1 MRTLVAA
8 LVGLLTC
15 VATVADDNC
24 PSFLDR
30 GALATTA
37 IEEIAGRPL
46 DAETRYRIGKIT
58 VIRQNV
64 FNPDDPA
71 ENNAAFRF
79 ANRWHANTRE
89 GVIRD
94 LLLFR
99 EGDAASGN
107 VIAESERLLRA
118 KSYLYDA
125 RIVADR
131 VCAVADDAGGDAL
144 SEVELVVV
152 TRDVWSLSPELSVTR
167 TGGEHRV
174 QVGVSEINL
183 AGSGAHLDFTVFD
196 NPDRE
201 GVSLS
206 YEDANL
212 GTGRVGFKLR
222 YDDTDDGDR
231 VEARIGQPF
240 YAFDARRAWHVSYHR
255 AKTLQGLYDVGER
268 VDEFGRDYRL
278 AQIWTGWS
286 QGRQDGWV
294 NRLSTGFTLD
304 DWLLMPVEDSDL
316 VLTSRK
322 FLYPWVAF
330 QRIQDEYAQARN
342 VDRVQ
347 TTEDVYLGRQYDA
360 LFGYSPR
367 GDGHVV
373 ASAEFR
379 DGGLR
384 GDSGI
389 LRYGLRASGYW
400 NTTDRQA
407 ENAVAR
413 AWVRYRHRQTD
424 RLAIILDAETTL
436 TDGLTT
442 DQQVLIGGGSGL
454 RGYPNR
460 YQTGTR
466 QFRISAEER
475 YYTDL
480 YPLRVLRVAVAG
492 FVDVGRAWSSA
503 HDNDTLVN
511 AGVGLRLES
520 TRTNRNLVYHIDV
533 AFPLVDGP
541 GVGGVEVTLTSKRSL

>member
-1 MRTLVAA
+1 MRSLVRWLTCTAAVAA
-8 LVGLLTC
+8 
-15 VATVADDNC
+15 AADDNC
-24 PSFLDR
+24 PSLLDHTS
-30 GALATTA
+30 LATTP
-37 IEEIAGRPL
+37 IEEIVGRPL
-46 DAETRYRIGKIT
+46 GAETLYRIRNIT
-58 VIRQNV
+58 VTRQNV
-64 FNPDDPA
+64 FNPHDPA
-71 ENNAAFRF
+71 ENNAAFRL

-89 GVIRD
+89 GVIRE

-99 EGDAASGN
+99 EGDAVTGN
-107 VIAESERLLRA
+107 VVAESERLLRG

-131 VCAVADDAGGDAL
+131 VCEVTSGDGFAEA
-144 SEVELVVV
+144 EVVVV

-167 TGGEHRV
+167 TGGEHRM

-196 NPDRE
+196 NPDRQ

-212 GTGRVGFKLR
+212 GTTRVGFKLR

-231 VEARIGQPF
+231 IEARIGQPF
-240 YAFDARRAWHVSYHR
+240 YAFDARRAWHVGYHR
-255 AKTLQGLYDVGER
+255 AKTLQGLYDAGER
-268 VDEFGRDYRL
+268 VAEFGRDYRL

-286 QGRQDGWV
+286 RGRQEGWV
-294 NRLSTGFTLD
+294 NRLSTGVNLD
-304 DWLLMPVEDSDL
+304 DWRLMPTDDSDL

-322 FLYPWVAF
+322 FLYPWIAF

-367 GDGHVV
+367 GDGHLV

-379 DGGLR
+379 DGLLR
-384 GDSGI
+384 GGSGI

-400 NTTDRQA
+400 NTTARRA
-407 ENAVAR
+407 ENVVAQ
-413 AWVRYRHRQTD
+413 AWARYRHRQSH
-424 RLAIILDAETTL
+424 RLALILDAETTL
-436 TDGLTT
+436 SDGLTT
-442 DQQVLIGGGSGL
+442 DQQILIGGSSGL

-460 YQTGTR
+460 YQAGTR
-466 QFRISAEER
+466 QFRLSAEER

-480 YPLRVLRVAVAG
+480 YPLRVLRVALAA

-541 GVGGVEVTLTSKRSL
+541 GVRGVEVTLTSKRSL

>member
-1 MRTLVAA
+1 MRSLAVVGCLACAA
-8 LVGLLTC
+8 GI
-15 VATVADDNC
+15 ASAADDDC
-24 PSFLDR
+24 PPLLDYTT
-30 GALATTA
+30 LATTA
-37 IEEIAGRPL
+37 IEDIVGTPL
-46 DAETRYRIGKIT
+46 HTETRYRIRNIT

-89 GVIRD
+89 GVVRE

-99 EGDAASGN
+99 EGDAVTGN
-107 VIAESERLLRA
+107 VVAESERLLRA

-125 RIVADR
+125 RIVANR
-131 VCAVADDAGGDAL
+131 VCVGSGDGL
-144 SEVELVVV
+144 SEADLVVV

-212 GTGRVGFKLR
+212 GTSRVGFKLR

-240 YAFDARRAWHVSYHR
+240 YAFDARRAWHVGYHR
-255 AKTLQGLYDVGER
+255 AKTLQGLYDAGER

-294 NRLSTGFTLD
+294 NRLSTGVTLD
-304 DWLLMPVEDSDL
+304 DWRLMPAEGSDL

-322 FLYPWVAF
+322 FLYPWVSF
-330 QRIQDEYAQARN
+330 QRIQDEYAQTRN

-347 TTEDVYLGRQYDA
+347 TTEDVYLGRQYDT
-360 LFGYSPR
+360 LLGYSPR
-367 GDGHVV
+367 GDGHIV

-379 DGGLR
+379 DGLQR

-400 NTTDRQA
+400 NTTDRRA
-407 ENAVAR
+407 ENVVAR
-413 AWVRYRHRQTD
+413 AWARYRHRQSP
-424 RLAIILDAETTL
+424 RLAMILDAETTL

-442 DQQVLIGGGSGL
+442 DQQVLVGGSSGL

-460 YQTGTR
+460 YQAGTR
-466 QFRISAEER
+466 QFRLSAEER

-480 YPLRVLRVAVAG
+480 YPLRVLRVALAG

-520 TRTNRNLVYHIDV
+520 TRTNRSLVYHVDV
-533 AFPLVDGP
+533 AFPVVDGP
-541 GVGGVEVTLTSKRSL
+541 GVRGVEVTLTSKRSL

>member
-1 MRTLVAA
+1 MRFPAVGVVAS
-8 LVGLLTC
+8 LVGI
-15 VATVADDNC
+15 AAAADDDC
-24 PSFLDR
+24 PPLFDHET
-30 GALATTA
+30 LARTA
-37 IEEIAGRPL
+37 IEEVVGRPL
-46 DAETRYRIGKIT
+46 DAGTRYRIRNIT

-71 ENNAAFRF
+71 ENNAAFRL

-89 GVIRD
+89 GVIRE

-99 EGDAASGN
+99 EGDAASGD
-107 VIAESERLLRA
+107 VVAESERLLRA

-125 RIVADR
+125 RVVADR
-131 VCAVADDAGGDAL
+131 LCEVANATGDGL
-144 SEVELVVV
+144 TEVDLVVV

-183 AGSGAHLDFTVFD
+183 AGSGAHFDFTVFD

-212 GTGRVGFKLR
+212 GTSRVGYKLR

-240 YAFDARRAWHVSYHR
+240 YAFDARRAWHASYHR
-255 AKTLQGLYDVGER
+255 AKTLQGLYDAGER
-268 VDEFGRDYRL
+268 VIEYGRDYRL
-278 AQIWTGWS
+278 AQLWTGWS
-286 QGRQDGWV
+286 KGRQDGWV
-294 NRLSTGFTLD
+294 NRLSTGVTLD
-304 DWLLMPVEDSDL
+304 DWRLLPAADSDL
-316 VLTSRK
+316 VLTSRR
-322 FLYPWVAF
+322 FLYPWIAF
-330 QRIQDEYAQARN
+330 QRIQDDYAQARN

-379 DGGLR
+379 DGLQR
-384 GDSGI
+384 GDDGI
-389 LRYGLRASGYW
+389 LRYGVRASGYW
-400 NTTDRQA
+400 NTTDRHA
-407 ENAVAR
+407 ENVVAR
-413 AWVRYRHRQTD
+413 AWARYRHRQSP
-424 RLAIILDAETTL
+424 RLAMILDAETTL
-436 TDGLTT
+436 TDGLSA
-442 DQQVLIGGGSGL
+442 DQQVLIGGSSGL

-460 YQTGTR
+460 YQAGTR
-466 QFRISAEER
+466 QFRLSAEER
-475 YYTDL
+475 YYTNL
-480 YPLRVLRVAVAG
+480 YPLRVLRVAFAG

-503 HDNDTLVN
+503 NDNDTLVN

-533 AFPLVDGP
+533 AFPVVDGP
-541 GVGGVEVTLTSKRSL
+541 GVRGIEVTLTSKRSL

>member
-1 MRTLVAA
+1 MRWI
-8 LVGLLTC
+8 LVGLAASLAGLP
-15 VATVADDNC
+15 ATANDDC
-24 PSFLDR
+24 PPHLDP
-30 GALATTA
+30 GALATTP
-37 IEEIAGRPL
+37 IERVAGKPL
-46 DAETRYRIGKIT
+46 AARTRYWVTKIT
-58 VIRQNV
+58 VVRQNV

-71 ENNAAFRF
+71 ENNPAFRL
-79 ANRWHANTRE
+79 ANRWHVNTRE
-89 GVIRD
+89 GVIRE
-94 LLLFR
+94 LLLFD
-99 EGDAASGN
+99 EGDTVTSN
-107 VIAESERLLRA
+107 VVSESERLLRA

-131 VCAVADDAGGDAL
+131 LCEGENEDT
-144 SEVELVVV
+144 EVDLVVV

-212 GTGRVGFKLR
+212 GTSRVGYKLR
-222 YDDTDDGDR
+222 FDDTDDGDR
-231 VEARIGQPF
+231 VETRIGQPF
-240 YAFDARRAWHVSYHR
+240 YAFDARRAWHASYHR
-255 AKTLQGLYDVGER
+255 AKTLQGLYDAGDR
-268 VDEFGRDYRL
+268 VVEFGRDYRL
-278 AQIWTGWS
+278 AQIWAGWS
-286 QGRQDGWV
+286 KGRQDGWV
-294 NRLSTGFTLD
+294 NRLSTGITLD
-304 DWLLMPVEDSDL
+304 DWRLMPANGSDL

-347 TTEDVYLGRQYDA
+347 TTEDVYLGRQYQA

-373 ASAEFR
+373 ANAEFR
-379 DGGLR
+379 DGLLR
-384 GDSGI
+384 GNHGI
-389 LRYGLRASGYW
+389 LRYGMRASGYW
-400 NTTDRQA
+400 NTTERRA
-407 ENAVAR
+407 ENVVAR
-413 AWVRYRHRQTD
+413 AWARYRHRQSP
-424 RLAIILDAETTL
+424 RLAMILDGETTL

-442 DQQVLIGGGSGL
+442 DQQVLIGGNSGL

-460 YQTGTR
+460 YQAGTR
-466 QFRISAEER
+466 QFRLGAEER

-492 FVDVGRAWSSA
+492 FVDVGRAWSSV
-503 HDNDTLVN
+503 HDNDILVN
-511 AGVGLRLES
+511 AGLGLRLES

-541 GVGGVEVTLTSKRSL
+541 GVRGVEVTLTSKRSL